1 MASEEQIKE
10 DFLEVDSKIP
20 GQNYC
25 CISFISPEKLIKSK
39 EVFKTQSFM
48 KYVLGEKLEDENH
61 ERVRQDIIE
70 NIKNSDNI
78 TEIYNNWLFSNE
90 KELNDKFDEENDFQT
105 STRGVKI
112 RGSYDTL
119 KEAQIRAKILQRRD
133 KNFNVFVGQVGY
145 WLPWDPSAEDI
156 KDQEYQEE
164 QLNQLMKKYNEN
176 ADEKEEFYEQEK
188 QEKIKKA
195 REENR
200 KKNKTD
206 RSEFE
211 LNQPKDKDQIE
222 KMRTIID
229 NSRGYETSKEKVEQ
243 VSNEFRTLNDDD
255 PWIKRQHEKQND
267 NKSVKND
274 QKKVMTIEE
283 DRVTSAFS

>member
-61 ERVRQDIIE
+61 ERVRQDIIK

-164 QLNQLMKKYNEN
+164 QLNQLLKKYNEN
-176 ADEKEEFYEQEK
+176 ADEKEELYEQEK
-188 QEKIKKA
+188 QEKIKKEKRIA
-195 REENR
+195 RKIKQIR
-200 KKNKTD
+200 
-206 RSEFE
+206 E
-211 LNQPKDKDQIE
+211 LNLISQK
-222 KMRTIID
+222 
-229 NSRGYETSKEKVEQ
+229 
-243 VSNEFRTLNDDD
+243 
-255 PWIKRQHEKQND
+255 IKI
-267 NKSVKND
+267 KSVMELLLIIVVVMKH
-274 QKKVMTIEE
+274 QKRKWNKFQMNLEHLMMMTHGLRDNMKSKLI
-283 DRVTSAFS
+283 TNQ

>member
-61 ERVRQDIIE
+61 ERVRQDIIK
-70 NIKNSDNI
+70 NIKSSDNM

-156 KDQEYQEE
+156 KDQEYQED

-206 RSEFE
+206 KSEFE
-211 LNQPKDKDQIE
+211 LNQPEDKNQIE

-229 NSRGYETSKEKVEQ
+229 NSRGYETSKDKVEE
-243 VSNEFRTLNDDD
+243 VSNEFKTLNDDD
-255 PWIKRQHEKQND
+255 PWIKRQHQKKTD
-267 NKSVKND
+267 NNSVEND

-283 DRVTSAFS
+283 DTSISAFS

>member
-1 MASEEQIKE
+1 MASEEKIKE

-48 KYVLGEKLEDENH
+48 KYVLGKKLEDENH

-164 QLNQLMKKYNEN
+164 QLNQLMQKYNEN

-206 RSEFE
+206 KSEFE

-229 NSRGYETSKEKVEQ
+229 NSRGYETSKDKVEQ
-243 VSNEFRTLNDDD
+243 VSNEFKTLNDDD
-255 PWIKRQHEKQND
+255 PWIKRQHEKQTD
-267 NKSVKND
+267 NKSVEND

-283 DRVTSAFS
+283 DTVTSGFS

>member
-1 MASEEQIKE
+1 MSSPEENE
-10 DFLEVDSKIP
+10 DYLEVDTKIP

-25 CISFISPEKLIKSK
+25 CISFISPEKLIKNK
-39 EVFKTQSFM
+39 EVFKAHQFI
-48 KYVLGEKLEDENH
+48 KYVLGDKLEDENH
-61 ERVRQDIIE
+61 ERVRQDVIE
-70 NIKNSDNI
+70 SVKKADDIEDI
-78 TEIYNNWLFSNE
+78 VNNWMFSNE
-90 KELNDKFDEENDFQT
+90 KDIEEKYNQKVDYQT
-105 STRGVKI
+105 SMRGVKI
-112 RGSYDTL
+112 RGTYDTL

-145 WLPWDPSAEDI
+145 WLPWDPSAEDVQ
-156 KDQEYQEE
+156 DQEYQEE

-211 LNQPKDKDQIE
+211 LNKQEDKEQVE

-229 NSRGYETSKEKVEQ
+229 SSRGYSTTQEEIDKVT
-243 VSNEFRTLNDDD
+243 NEFKTLNDED
-255 PWIKRQHEKQND
+255 PWIKRQKASQPEEE
-267 NKSVKND
+267 
-274 QKKVMTIEE
+274 KKVMTIEK
-283 DRVTSAFS
+283 DDGAVQSSFS

>member
-206 RSEFE
+206 KSEFE

-255 PWIKRQHEKQND
+255 PWIKRQHEKQTD
-267 NKSVKND
+267 NKSVEND

-283 DRVTSAFS
+283 DTPISAFS